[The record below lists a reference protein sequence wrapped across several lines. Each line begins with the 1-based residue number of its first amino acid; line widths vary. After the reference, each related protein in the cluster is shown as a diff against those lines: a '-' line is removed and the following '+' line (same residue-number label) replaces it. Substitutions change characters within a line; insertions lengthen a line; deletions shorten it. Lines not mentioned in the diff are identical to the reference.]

1 MNRFFLSLILS
12 LFISVAFSQR
22 VYFVYLQ
29 NESAQPFYVKLNG
42 KTLNSG
48 KEGYLVVPK
57 LVDSTYEFSIGS
69 SDSKLVEQKFAIKI
83 NAQDHGY
90 LLKGLDD
97 KSWGLFD
104 LQNLSVIRPSLSV
117 AAGPKETKQVS
128 AFTDVLSR
136 AANDP
141 TLKEKPIEIIKEE
154 KPVASIVK
162 EDTPVTVPPVV
173 VQQEIKKDTVS
184 ISSPAI
190 VKTQEVKQELPPVI
204 INENNTAKEDTPPV
218 TIEQAYQKSNVI
230 RRSESSTTEGLGLVF
245 IDQSAT
251 GASDTIR
258 LVIPNTAFSTPLQT
272 TPAITT
278 PAQKKDDQR
287 FLNIESDPSASSS
300 SSRALRKN
308 DCTAIATE
316 SDFLKLRKKMAAEI
330 KADAMLTEARKGFKA
345 KCYTVAQVKNL
356 GTLFLEEEGRY
367 RFFDEAFTH
376 VSDKENF
383 SSLVSELKQEY
394 YINRFNAMLK

>member
-29 NESAQPFYVKLNG
+29 NESSQPFYVKLNG
-42 KTLNSG
+42 KTFNSG

-57 LVDSTYEFSIGS
+57 LVDSTYEISIGS
-69 SDSKLVEQKFAIKI
+69 SEAKLAEQRFAIKI

-90 LLKGLDD
+90 LLKGLED
-97 KSWGLFD
+97 KTWGLFD
-104 LQNLSVIRPSLSV
+104 LQNLSVIRASSSLASI
-117 AAGPKETKQVS
+117 PKETREVS

-141 TLKEKPIEIIKEE
+141 TLKEKPVEIVKEE
-154 KPVASIVK
+154 KPIATIVK
-162 EDTPVTVPPVV
+162 EDTPVTVTPVI
-173 VQQEIKKDTVS
+173 VQQDIKKDTVS
-184 ISSPAI
+184 ISSPAV

-204 INENNTAKEDTPPV
+204 MNENNTAKEDTPPV
-218 TIEQAYQKSNVI
+218 TIEQPYQKSNVI

-245 IDQSAT
+245 IDQYNNGAT
-251 GASDTIR
+251 DTIR
-258 LVIPNTAFSTPLQT
+258 LVIPNTATYTPLQT
-272 TPAITT
+272 TPTFTA

-330 KADAMLTEARKGFKA
+330 KADAMLAEARKGFKA

-356 GTLFLEEEGRY
+356 GTLFLDEEGRY

-383 SSLVSELKQEY
+383 SLLVSELKQEY